1 MKLQLSLRLVQR
13 RFLLIFLPLLT
24 LASVIAMLFYYL
36 EAKNAKEER
45 FIFETSEV
53 NYVKLQMQT
62 IINDF
67 KMIKSDLAILTS
79 HHEMHKHHEGGEPHR
94 KKALAEEF
102 LLFCDKKGIYDQ
114 VRLLDEKGK
123 EIVRVNYN
131 SGNPYI
137 VPEDQLQ
144 FKGDRYYFKDT
155 FKLDEEEMFV
165 SPFDLNIEG
174 GRIEKPL
181 KPMLRFGTTVFD
193 RYGQKRGI
201 VVLNYLGENLIN
213 TLKLVSVSAPGHIML
228 LNSDGYWL
236 RGAKP
241 EDEWGF
247 MFEDRKNV
255 NFGNDFPNAWQLIAV
270 GESGHFYNKNG
281 LFTFMTVY
289 LFLEGWKSTS
299 GSGSTFEESVK
310 DLQAK
315 EYTWKIVSH
324 VVQDVLS
331 VRLGSFTTILFS
343 IYGAVIASI
352 GCGSW
357 FLANLSVRRMI
368 AEEEVKGLAKFPD
381 ENPNP
386 VIRVFDDGSIL
397 YHNKASL
404 SLLDFWGCQ
413 TTRMLP
419 DKYIKIV
426 SDVLHSGLYNV
437 TEAECNNRVM
447 SLTFAPIAKERY
459 VNIYGLDITERK
471 NAEENIKVIN
481 ESLEQRVVERT
492 EKLRKK
498 YIELLNEIAK
508 REQTEEALRESEEKF
523 REITSSAYNAIV
535 MMDDEGKVSF
545 WNEAAERM
553 FGYSREEVAGKDL
566 HALIVPDRYYDAFLK
581 GMEGF
586 RKDGTGLIINKTL
599 VLPGLRKDGTEF
611 PADHS
616 FSSVKLKNKWHAISI
631 MRDITE
637 RKRTEEQIK
646 ASLKEKEVLLN
657 EVHHR
662 VKNNLQIISSLLDL
676 SSMQTQ
682 NQETIELF
690 AESRNRVESMALIH
704 SQLYESERF
713 DEIDMERHIQ
723 ELSGNLLNIYSK
735 EKTITLDIKS
745 THVYLP
751 VTQAIP
757 CALVL
762 NELISNSLKHAYRD
776 GEQGTISIS
785 MQQSDDNTILMRV
798 RDNGAGI
805 SEEIDIGRTKS
816 LGLKLARNIVFKQ
829 LNGKIKIIRNKGTE
843 FIVEFKNSKEDS

>member
-1 MKLQLSLRLVQR
+1 MKLQLSLRLVLR

-155 FKLDEEEMFV
+155 FKLDEDEMFI

-193 RYGQKRGI
+193 HYGQKRGI

-247 MFEDRKNV
+247 MYEDRKNV

-289 LFLEGWKSTS
+289 LFLEEWKSTS

-368 AEEEVKGLAKFPD
+368 AEEEVK
-381 ENPNP
+381 
-386 VIRVFDDGSIL
+386 
-397 YHNKASL
+397 
-404 SLLDFWGCQ
+404 
-413 TTRMLP
+413 
-419 DKYIKIV
+419 
-426 SDVLHSGLYNV
+426 
-437 TEAECNNRVM
+437 
-447 SLTFAPIAKERY
+447 
-459 VNIYGLDITERK
+459 
-471 NAEENIKVIN
+471 VIN

-523 REITSSAYNAIV
+523 RKITSSAYNAIV

-553 FGYSREEVAGKDL
+553 FGYSREEVVG
-566 HALIVPDRYYDAFLK
+566 
-581 GMEGF
+581 
-586 RKDGTGLIINKTL
+586 
-599 VLPGLRKDGTEF
+599 
-611 PADHS
+611 
-616 FSSVKLKNKWHAISI
+616 
-631 MRDITE
+631 
-637 RKRTEEQIK
+637 
-646 ASLKEKEVLLN
+646 
-657 EVHHR
+657 
-662 VKNNLQIISSLLDL
+662 
-676 SSMQTQ
+676 
-682 NQETIELF
+682 
-690 AESRNRVESMALIH
+690 
-704 SQLYESERF
+704 
-713 DEIDMERHIQ
+713 
-723 ELSGNLLNIYSK
+723 
-735 EKTITLDIKS
+735 
-745 THVYLP
+745 
-751 VTQAIP
+751 
-757 CALVL
+757 
-762 NELISNSLKHAYRD
+762 
-776 GEQGTISIS
+776 
-785 MQQSDDNTILMRV
+785 
-798 RDNGAGI
+798 
-805 SEEIDIGRTKS
+805 
-816 LGLKLARNIVFKQ
+816 
-829 LNGKIKIIRNKGTE
+829 
-843 FIVEFKNSKEDS
+843 

>member
-1 MKLQLSLRLVQR
+1 MKLQLSLRLVLR

-79 HHEMHKHHEGGEPHR
+79 HHEMHKHHEGGEFHR

-155 FKLDEEEMFV
+155 FKLDEDEMFI

-213 TLKLVSVSAPGHIML
+213 ALKLVSVSAPGHIML

-247 MFEDRKNV
+247 MYESRKNV

-299 GSGSTFEESVK
+299 GSDSTFEESVK

-324 VVQDVLS
+324 IVPDVLS

-368 AEEEVKGLAKFPD
+368 AEEEVK
-381 ENPNP
+381 
-386 VIRVFDDGSIL
+386 
-397 YHNKASL
+397 
-404 SLLDFWGCQ
+404 
-413 TTRMLP
+413 
-419 DKYIKIV
+419 
-426 SDVLHSGLYNV
+426 
-437 TEAECNNRVM
+437 
-447 SLTFAPIAKERY
+447 
-459 VNIYGLDITERK
+459 
-471 NAEENIKVIN
+471 VIN

-523 REITSSAYNAIV
+523 RKITSSAYNAIV

-553 FGYSREEVAGKDL
+553 FGYSREEVVGKDL

-586 RKDGTGLIINKTL
+586 KEDGTGLIINKTL

-657 EVHHR
+657 EIHHR

-690 AESRNRVESMALIH
+690 AESRNRVDSMALIH
-704 SQLYESERF
+704 SQLYKSERF

-723 ELSGNLLNIYSK
+723 ELSRNLLNIYSK
-735 EKTITLDIKS
+735 EKTITLDITS
-745 THVYLP
+745 ANVYLP
-751 VTQAIP
+751 VTQAVP

-785 MQQSDDNTILMRV
+785 MQQSDDNTIL
-798 RDNGAGI
+798 I
-805 SEEIDIGRTKS
+805 
-816 LGLKLARNIVFKQ
+816 
-829 LNGKIKIIRNKGTE
+829 
-843 FIVEFKNSKEDS
+843 